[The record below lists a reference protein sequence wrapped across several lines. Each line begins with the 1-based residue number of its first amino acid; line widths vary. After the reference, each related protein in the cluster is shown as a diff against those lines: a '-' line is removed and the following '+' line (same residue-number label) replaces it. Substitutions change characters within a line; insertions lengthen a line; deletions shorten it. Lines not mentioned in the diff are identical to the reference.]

1 MDLSKETL
9 KILIHWIFALFLICM
24 ISIGIYMTKTTYD
37 LPTYQLHK
45 SLGVIFFGIMF
56 IRIYSTV
63 KYPWQSS
70 AIGTNHEKVVNIT
83 HFGLLVLMVLM
94 PVSGL
99 ISNGFSGFSGFS
111 VHLFNIIIV
120 PENIN
125 ELGKVVPFNATV
137 YESAKSLHWMS
148 GYTLATLIILHVL
161 AAFKHHYINKD
172 TVLKRMLFR

>member
-1 MDLSKETL
+1 MDPSKETL
-9 KILIHWIFALFLICM
+9 KILIHWLFALFIICM
-24 ISIGIYMTKTTYD
+24 ISIGIYMTNTTYD

-56 IRIYSTV
+56 IRIYSTI

-70 AIGTNHEKVVNIT
+70 AIGSNYEKVVNIA

-99 ISNGFSGFSGFS
+99 LSSGFSGFS

-120 PENIN
+120 PENIG
-125 ELGKVVPFNATV
+125 ELGEIVPFNATV
-137 YESAKSLHWMS
+137 YETAKSLHWIS
-148 GYTLATLIILHVL
+148 GYTLVTLIILHAL
-161 AAFKHHYINKD
+161 AAFKHHYIDKD
-172 TVLKRMLFR
+172 KTLKRMLFR